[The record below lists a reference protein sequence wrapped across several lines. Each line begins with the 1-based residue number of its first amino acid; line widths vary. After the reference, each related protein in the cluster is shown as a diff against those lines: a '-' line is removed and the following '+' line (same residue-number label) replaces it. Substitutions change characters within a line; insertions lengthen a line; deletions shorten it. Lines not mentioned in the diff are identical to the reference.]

1 MVRIV
6 LFLSTGTFL
15 ISPSETTSCSVL
27 LLFDLTQALLK
38 ELDPASSFKYQI
50 NPV

>member
-27 LLFDLTQALLK
+27 LLFDLTQAMCPSKGVRPSLI
-38 ELDPASSFKYQI
+38 F
-50 NPV
+50 